1 MQHSAELT
9 EGAGTAI
16 TAESL
21 YLVNLL
27 LAPGLGFL
35 PLLWMWWRSREQAPP
50 LAASHLS
57 QTLSGSLWAGMLL
70 VVANGLI
77 LLLGGYRGPH
87 VWVVVIT
94 YFTFVT
100 DAGDVRCLWP
110 FQGDGRPVLA
120 LPADWAATRRVAA
133 GLSRRWR
140 ARPCSAS
147 GWPFRS
153 VSSCCSC
160 WRRRWTSCASI

>member
-35 PLLWMWWRSREQAPP
+35 VLLWIWWRSREQAPP

-57 QTLSGSLWAGMLL
+57 QTLSGSLWAGVLL
-70 VVANGLI
+70 VVANALI

-94 YFTFVT
+94 YFTFCHSMLVMFGAYGLSKAM
-100 DAGDVRCLWP
+100 AGQCWRYPLI
-110 FQGDGRPVLA
+110 GRP
-120 LPADWAATRRVAA
+120 LPA
-133 GLSRRWR
+133 G
-140 ARPCSAS
+140 C
-147 GWPFRS
+147 GGG
-153 VSSCCSC
+153 
-160 WRRRWTSCASI
+160 

>member
-35 PLLWMWWRSREQAPP
+35 LLLWMWWRSREQAPP

-57 QTLSGSLWAGMLL
+57 QTISGSIWAGMLL
-70 VVANGLI
+70 VVANALI
-77 LLLGGYRGPH
+77 LLLGGYQGPH

-94 YFTFVT
+94 YFTFCHSMLVMFGAYGLSKAM
-100 DAGDVRCLWP
+100 AGQCWRYPLI
-110 FQGDGRPVLA
+110 GRP
-120 LPADWAATRRVAA
+120 LPA
-133 GLSRRWR
+133 G
-140 ARPCSAS
+140 C
-147 GWPFRS
+147 GEG
-153 VSSCCSC
+153 
-160 WRRRWTSCASI
+160 

>member
-1 MQHSAELT
+1 MQRSAELT
-9 EGAGTAI
+9 EGAGTAV

-35 PLLWMWWRSREQAPP
+35 LLVWMWWRSRDQAPP

-57 QTLSGSLWAGMLL
+57 QTISGSIWAGILL
-70 VVANGLI
+70 VVANALI

-94 YFTFVT
+94 YFTFCHSMLVMFGAYGLSKAM
-100 DAGDVRCLWP
+100 AGQCWRYPLI
-110 FQGDGRPVLA
+110 GRP
-120 LPADWAATRRVAA
+120 LPAGCDE
-133 GLSRRWR
+133 G
-140 ARPCSAS
+140 
-147 GWPFRS
+147 
-153 VSSCCSC
+153 
-160 WRRRWTSCASI
+160 

>member
-9 EGAGTAI
+9 EGAGTAV

-35 PLLWMWWRSREQAPP
+35 LLVWMWWRSRDQAPP

-57 QTLSGSLWAGMLL
+57 QTISGSIWAGILL

-94 YFTFVT
+94 YFTFCHSMLVMFGAYGLSKAM
-100 DAGDVRCLWP
+100 AGQCWRYPLI
-110 FQGDGRPVLA
+110 GRP
-120 LPADWAATRRVAA
+120 LPA
-133 GLSRRWR
+133 G
-140 ARPCSAS
+140 C
-147 GWPFRS
+147 GEG
-153 VSSCCSC
+153 
-160 WRRRWTSCASI
+160 

>member
-1 MQHSAELT
+1 MQRSAELT
-9 EGAGTAI
+9 EGAGTAV

-35 PLLWMWWRSREQAPP
+35 LLVWMWWRSRDQAPP

-57 QTLSGSLWAGMLL
+57 QTISGSIWAGILL
-70 VVANGLI
+70 VVANALI

-94 YFTFVT
+94 YFTFCHSMLVMFGAYGLSKAM
-100 DAGDVRCLWP
+100 AGQCWRYPLI
-110 FQGDGRPVLA
+110 GRP
-120 LPADWAATRRVAA
+120 LPA
-133 GLSRRWR
+133 G
-140 ARPCSAS
+140 C
-147 GWPFRS
+147 GGG
-153 VSSCCSC
+153 
-160 WRRRWTSCASI
+160 

>member
-1 MQHSAELT
+1 MQRSAELT
-9 EGAGTAI
+9 EGAGTAV

-35 PLLWMWWRSREQAPP
+35 LLVWMWWRSRDHAPP

-57 QTLSGSLWAGMLL
+57 QTISGSIWAGILL
-70 VVANGLI
+70 VVANALI

-94 YFTFVT
+94 YFTFCHSMLVMFGAYGLSKAM
-100 DAGDVRCLWP
+100 AGQCWRYPLI
-110 FQGDGRPVLA
+110 GRP
-120 LPADWAATRRVAA
+120 LPA
-133 GLSRRWR
+133 G
-140 ARPCSAS
+140 C
-147 GWPFRS
+147 GEG
-153 VSSCCSC
+153 
-160 WRRRWTSCASI
+160 

>member
-1 MQHSAELT
+1 MQRSAELT
-9 EGAGTAI
+9 EGAGTAV

-35 PLLWMWWRSREQAPP
+35 LLVWMWWRSRDQAPP

-57 QTLSGSLWAGMLL
+57 QTISGSIWAGILL
-70 VVANGLI
+70 VVANALI

-94 YFTFVT
+94 YFTFCHSMLVMFGAYGLSKAM
-100 DAGDVRCLWP
+100 AGQCWRYPLIR
-110 FQGDGRPVLA
+110 RP
-120 LPADWAATRRVAA
+120 LPA
-133 GLSRRWR
+133 G
-140 ARPCSAS
+140 C
-147 GWPFRS
+147 GEG
-153 VSSCCSC
+153 
-160 WRRRWTSCASI
+160 